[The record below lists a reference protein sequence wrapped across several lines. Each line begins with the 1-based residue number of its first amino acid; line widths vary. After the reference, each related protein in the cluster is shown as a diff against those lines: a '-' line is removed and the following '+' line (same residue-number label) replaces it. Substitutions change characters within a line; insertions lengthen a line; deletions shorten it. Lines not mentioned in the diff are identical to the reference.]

1 MAFVISNKSSYTWPV
16 KYQEAENGRFVEK
29 DFTAEFARVPQ
40 SKLDEFQRQAK
51 DGSLDDEA
59 LISAVLIGWS
69 GIKASDGTEFGV
81 SDIHRA
87 ILLDLPGMRAA
98 IVGAFAASIMGAPRK
113 N

>member
-1 MAFVISNKSSYTWPV
+1 MFILSQKTSYTWPV
-16 KYQEAENGRFVEK
+16 KYEYAKDDGRFEKTEFTVEFK
-29 DFTAEFARVPQ
+29 RMPQ
-40 SKLDEFQRQAK
+40 SKLDEFHKQAK

-59 LISAVLIGWS
+59 LLDTVLISWS
-69 GIKASDGTEFGV
+69 GIKTAGGDEFTVNEGNR
-81 SDIHRA
+81 S